1 MAPDQGVPNER
12 PEAQLISTLHQ
23 HEDMAKTTLPPPAM
37 VSQPPQY
44 HHVTASRLPY
54 YGCMTTRYGLTATLL
69 RPHGHPALLTLLRQ
83 PLCPAAPSL
92 LLHSGLLTTSEGLQL
107 QRVYALSPKAPSLRS
122 DRSLNCMMP
131 PPSPVKTEE
140 GEGQSLP

>member
-23 HEDMAKTTLPPPAM
+23 HEDMTKTTLPPPAM

-54 YGCMTTRYGLTATLL
+54 YGSMTTRYGLTATLL

-83 PLCPAAPSL
+83 PLRAQQHPPSCFTPAC
-92 LLHSGLLTTSEGLQL
+92 LQH